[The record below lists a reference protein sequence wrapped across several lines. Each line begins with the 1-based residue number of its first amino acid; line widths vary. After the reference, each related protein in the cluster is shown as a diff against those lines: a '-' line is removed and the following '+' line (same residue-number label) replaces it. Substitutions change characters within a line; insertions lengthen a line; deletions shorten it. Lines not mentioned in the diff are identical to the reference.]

1 LPDTAQEVR
10 AILSRTLRELDEAIG
25 NPSVSSVLAG
35 LGSLLGVDDGDSTAT
50 PAAQASPKRGS
61 GASRRSQSAARAGPS
76 ASAARKSAPTPTRG
90 RRSAPATDGSKSREA
105 GESSNG
111 ARKSSRRDDL
121 LALVREQ
128 PGVTLSQAAT
138 RFGLKDSTSLYS
150 VARRLQQEGLVRKA
164 GPGLHPA
171 GKAQKA

>member
-10 AILSRTLRELDEAIG
+10 AILSRTLRELDEAIA
-25 NPSVSSVLAG
+25 NPTVSSVLAG
-35 LGSLLGVDDGDSTAT
+35 LGSLLGVDDGNTTAA
-50 PAAQASPKRGS
+50 PAAQASRKRRS
-61 GASRRSQSAARAGPS
+61 GASRRSQSARGGPS
-76 ASAARKSAPTPTRG
+76 ASSGRKSAPTPTRG
-90 RRSAPATDGSKSREA
+90 RRSAPATDGSKPREA
-105 GESSNG
+105 TKSSNG

-171 GKAQKA
+171 GKPQKR